1 MFRVDG
7 GVSRND
13 YICQTIANVTST
25 TVVRMKNSNRT
36 EVSCLGAAF
45 MAGLS
50 SGMCSNEFV
59 FDFFNFKHCHIHI
72 LMYTKY
78 LLILLLGV
86 WTNKSELKN
95 FRNRTD
101 QKFVPD
107 NNNYFA
113 NEYKYIR
120 WLYNQKC
127 LY

>member
-50 SGMCSNEFV
+50 SGMRLSIFSMLLMFKNVILISKCS
-59 FDFFNFKHCHIHI
+59 H
-72 LMYTKY
+72 
-78 LLILLLGV
+78 
-86 WTNKSELKN
+86 
-95 FRNRTD
+95 
-101 QKFVPD
+101 
-107 NNNYFA
+107 
-113 NEYKYIR
+113 
-120 WLYNQKC
+120 
-127 LY
+127 

>member
-50 SGMCSNEFV
+50 SGVC
-59 FDFFNFKHCHIHI
+59 
-72 LMYTKY
+72 
-78 LLILLLGV
+78 
-86 WTNKSELKN
+86 
-95 FRNRTD
+95 
-101 QKFVPD
+101 
-107 NNNYFA
+107 
-113 NEYKYIR
+113 
-120 WLYNQKC
+120 
-127 LY
+127 

>member
-50 SGMCSNEFV
+50 SGIYLNGFIFV
-59 FDFFNFKHCHIHI
+59 MLFTLNILIYISKCTLIFFI
-72 LMYTKY
+72 
-78 LLILLLGV
+78 LGV
-86 WTNKSELKN
+86 WTNKRELMN

-101 QKFVPD
+101 QKFVP
-107 NNNYFA
+107 NNNDYFA